1 MGHAHENGG
10 VNGNINYMMGLIGI
24 YPLVNGYITMENH
37 MFLMGKSTNYTWPFS
52 IAMLNYQRVKFGMC
66 LLLFNH
72 QLWLFSAGES
82 NGL

>member
-52 IAMLNYQRVKFGMC
+52 IAMLNYQRVHIAVKFKQ
-66 LLLFNH
+66 LLRII
-72 QLWLFSAGES
+72 
-82 NGL
+82 